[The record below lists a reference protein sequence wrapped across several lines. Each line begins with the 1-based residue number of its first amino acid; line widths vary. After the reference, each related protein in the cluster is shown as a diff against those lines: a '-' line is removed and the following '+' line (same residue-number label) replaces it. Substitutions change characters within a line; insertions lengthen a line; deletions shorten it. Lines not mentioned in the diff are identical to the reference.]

1 MTELVPFGSAQY
13 LVLLALLLFAR
24 GMDFLSTWVA
34 TPTLALEANPIA
46 RWLGWEGGLVVN
58 AVLSGCLALWPLPA
72 IAVATTSLLVAARNF
87 QSAWLMRSL
96 GEDEYRAF
104 LRDRFAQGPRGLYW
118 VCLLAQVLL
127 LAAVGAGLLAF
138 SDLRLVPFAVGTGI
152 LVFALAIL
160 VFSSLAARRLRRERA

>member
-1 MTELVPFGSAQY
+1 MDELVPFGGPQY
-13 LVLLALLLFAR
+13 ILLLALLLVAR

-34 TPTLALEANPIA
+34 TPTLTLEANPIA
-46 RWLGWEGGLVVN
+46 RWLGWEAGLAVN
-58 AVLSGCLALWPLPA
+58 AVLCGFLALWPLPA

-104 LRDRFAQGPRGLYW
+104 LRERFAQSPAGLYW
-118 VCLLAQVLL
+118 TCLLAQVFLI
-127 LAAVGAGLLAF
+127 AAVGGGLLAF
-138 SDLRLVPFAVGTGI
+138 SELRLVPFAVGTGI

-160 VFSSLAARRLRRERA
+160 IFNGLAARRLRRDLS